1 MSSTTRAETST
12 DRLHLLGIRHH
23 GPGSARSVRK
33 ALDALRPDVVLL
45 EAPADAAAALTWIGH
60 AGLVP
65 PVALLGY
72 VVAAPQRAVFAP
84 LAAFS
89 PEWQTVHVGGGE
101 RRRRRADRPA
111 AGDDA
116 RRSLVPRRR
125 PRATHRPIRSA
136 TWRRPPANRTRSG
149 GGRTSSSTAATAN
162 RSSTPSLKRWPPPA
176 QARGRRRRTSSARR
190 TCAGASAARW
200 QRTPRWRSSAARGT
214 SRRCIRVW
222 RPPALTPRRCAGGAR
237 RRLV

>member
-1 MSSTTRAETST
+1 MSSTTPAESST

-23 GPGSARSVRK
+23 GPGSARSVRR

-89 PEWQTVHVGGGE
+89 PEWQTVMWARGE

-116 RRSLVPRRR
+116 RRCWSRGAARGPRAARSARR
-125 PRATHRPIRSA
+125 P
-136 TWRRPPANRTRSG
+136 G
-149 GGRTSSSTAATAN
+149 GGRRRTGCGAVVGGPRRAS
-162 RSSTPSLKRWPPPA
+162 
-176 QARGRRRRTSSARR
+176 RRRRAGLRRRRRSDGRHPHRHVDVAAGRAPRGAHAPAHPQRARR
-190 TCAGASAARW
+190 
-200 QRTPRWRSSAARGT
+200 RTPRWRSSAARGT

-222 RPPALTPRRCAGGAR
+222 RPPALTPLRCAGGAR
-237 RRLV
+237 RRSV